1 MKISSAIIFNF
12 VFSTLILL
20 FISCATQT
28 DKPVSYKNSF
38 LVDVRSPEE
47 FAIGSAKGA
56 INIPYDQVAN
66 HLDTFKNKKDIV
78 VFCKSGGRSGQAK
91 ATLEKNGFKNVTNG
105 INLENV
111 NHFLKE

>member
-1 MKISSAIIFNF
+1 MKISKKSIFNF
-12 VFSTLILL
+12 AIRIAILP
-20 FISCATQT
+20 FIACATQSE
-28 DKPVSYKNSF
+28 KPVSYKNSF
-38 LVDVRSPEE
+38 LVDVRSAAE
-47 FAIGSAKGA
+47 FATGTAKGA

-66 HLDTFKNKKDIV
+66 HLDTFKNKEQIV

-111 NHFLKE
+111 NRFLKE

>member
-1 MKISSAIIFNF
+1 MKISKKSIFNF
-12 VFSTLILL
+12 AILIAIVP

-47 FAIGSAKGA
+47 FATGTAKGA

-66 HLDTFKNKKDIV
+66 HLDTFKNKEQIV
-78 VFCKSGGRSGQAK
+78 VFCKSGGRSSQAK
-91 ATLEKNGFKNVTNG
+91 ATLEQNGFKNVTNG

-111 NHFLKE
+111 NRFLKE